1 MHISYSITITNQD
14 NKEVIILHSK
24 WVNFDGKVPKCTPS
38 VNENMEKVCK
48 MNQEVHKDFT
58 SFSERNAAGRDGR
71 DEFQLCNCI
80 AQKTS
85 WMWWKE
91 RHCQMY
97 QMGFCRVQ
105 GASKTWSDLIIE
117 MPCFFESIF
126 SIFVLDSV
134 YLSSFWNFWIEKA
147 RCTRRRLPLQMWPG
161 WIINKSSRDSTKQDR
176 YTLSFFAW

>member
-24 WVNFDGKVPKCTPS
+24 WVNFDGKVPKFTPS
-38 VNENMEKVCK
+38 VNENMEKVLK
-48 MNQEVHKDFT
+48 INREVHKDFA
-58 SFSERNAAGRDGR
+58 SFSETNTAVRDGR

-91 RHCQMY
+91 RHCQLY

-134 YLSSFWNFWIEKA
+134 YLSSFWNFWIEKS
-147 RCTRRRLPLQMWPG
+147 QMYKKAPPPPKCGLVGSLTSPPVTGQSKIDTPFHW
-161 WIINKSSRDSTKQDR
+161 
-176 YTLSFFAW
+176 